1 MAWFHAL
8 LSRGIAAYS
17 PQTVAKIESLFPSRP
32 IDELALTQAPISD
45 EIVVATDTV
54 KNVILSFSTGVA
66 YGPSGL
72 RADHIKTA
80 IMETRDKVGEQLLT
94 TLAELVQMFA
104 AGRLSPTLQPALCGG
119 RLIPLVKKDSGVRP
133 IVIGEC
139 RQSTAQGHRHRR
151 VRTVAPTATGSGS
164 CYQRDSHC
172 HFHRMVDDAR

>member
-66 YGPSGL
+66 PGPSGL

-104 AGRLSPTLQPALCGG
+104 AGR
-119 RLIPLVKKDSGVRP
+119 
-133 IVIGEC
+133 
-139 RQSTAQGHRHRR
+139 
-151 VRTVAPTATGSGS
+151 
-164 CYQRDSHC
+164 
-172 HFHRMVDDAR
+172 FH